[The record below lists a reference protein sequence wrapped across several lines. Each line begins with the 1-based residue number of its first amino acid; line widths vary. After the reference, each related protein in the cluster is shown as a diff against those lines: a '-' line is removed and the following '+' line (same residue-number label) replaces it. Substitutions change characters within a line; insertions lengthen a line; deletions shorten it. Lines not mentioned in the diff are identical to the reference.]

1 MSATR
6 TTEQDLIVTIDND
19 QIAQLCGGRVAN
31 AVLYGEFFEKD
42 LHTLLTI

>member
-1 MSATR
+1 MSAAR
-6 TTEQDLIVTIDND
+6 TTEQDLIEPTDNG